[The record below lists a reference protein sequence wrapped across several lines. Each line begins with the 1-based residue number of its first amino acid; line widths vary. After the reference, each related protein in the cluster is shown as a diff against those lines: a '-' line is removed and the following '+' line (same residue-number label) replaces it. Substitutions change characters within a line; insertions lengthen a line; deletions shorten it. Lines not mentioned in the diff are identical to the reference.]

1 MSQVEKYVTGREIE
15 AVEILGYFIAG
26 TIYQ

>member
-1 MSQVEKYVTGREIE
+1 MSQVEKYVTGSERE